1 MPVDLFP
8 LCSPKLLNANPHALR
23 TPGDLKNFTLIHEDD
38 GAAWTQYLSAAG
50 ARQVDASRGLRVST
64 ANHALE
70 AALLGLGVALG
81 DQVIMSQN
89 LEDGTL
95 IRPFSFSYP
104 SPAQYYVVC
113 ERDRLHMPI
122 LRNFIKWM
130 FDAVGT
136 EIEL

>member
-1 MPVDLFP
+1 MKWITRWAKI
-8 LCSPKLLNANPHALR
+8 SPASS
-23 TPGDLKNFTLIHEDD
+23 
-38 GAAWTQYLSAAG
+38 SAAPLMSAPNAAAAQP
-50 ARQVDASRGLRVST
+50 ARQVDASRGLRVAT

-122 LRNFIKWM
+122 LRNFINWM
-130 FDAVGT
+130 FDTVGT